1 MTNDA
6 SNPEPWLGLGHYL
19 QIVWKHKV
27 LVLVFGALVISAT
40 VIFTRQQPRIYEAVT
55 QLVIDQSAPQYL
67 PNSAGQEVVALGT
80 ANNWNTREYFETQ
93 YRILKSRMV
102 SAMVVERLDLG
113 HDLDFLG
120 ITKIEDPAE
129 RARARERVDPIQA
142 LTSRLVIE
150 PIEESNIVL
159 VKVRDENPERA
170 ARLADAVCNAYGDAN
185 LDRKISFT
193 GEAAKWLNTQVEQGK
208 KEVEAAED
216 ALLKFKQQNSIMT
229 ASLGDK
235 QNQLGVREQDADR
248 VLREARVESA
258 RLASVLEQVRKLDPM
273 QVQTS
278 VEEVLANG
286 LVQRLKEQLVA
297 LQNERSDLLQRYLES
312 HPDVKTADEKI
323 ARIRHNLELEVKGIQ
338 QSLERKY
345 QSALSTEQ
353 KLAAEAAAVGRE
365 MQGLTA
371 VELEYKR
378 LEAAVQGK
386 KDLYGQLALRLK
398 EAQLQ
403 AEARANNVRILDA
416 ALVPD
421 RPVSPRLALNLSV
434 ALVLALFGGI
444 GLALLVESLDSSV
457 KNQDQLEKE
466 MGLTFLGMVPKIKQQ
481 RGKKANRFEASGPVD
496 PDRYVLEYP
505 HSTAAECVRTVRTN
519 LLFMT
524 PGRPLRKLLVTSAG
538 PREGKTSTSVNV
550 AASMA
555 TSGTKVL
562 LIDTDLRRPRIHKV
576 FDMTND
582 RGLSNLVLEPEKPLD
597 QVVQV
602 SDVENLDILCSG
614 PIPPNPAE
622 LLHSP
627 SFNRVMERLLERYDR
642 IILDSPPVCVVTD
655 ALILGNQC
663 DGAIIVVRAGETSR
677 EMVRKAKRLLEDV
690 KITVLGALLNNVD
703 VSRRAYG
710 QYYHPYYRKH
720 GTYYA
725 EDPRAPEPTKPA

>member
-1 MTNDA
+1 MENS
-6 SNPEPWLGLGHYL
+6 SNQEPWLGLGHYL
-19 QIVWKHKV
+19 QIVWKHKAFV
-27 LVLVFGALVISAT
+27 LTFGALVISAT
-40 VIFTRQQPRIYEAVT
+40 VVFTRQQPRIYEAVT
-55 QLVIDQSAPQYL
+55 QLVIDQTAPQYL

-80 ANNWNTREYFETQ
+80 ANTWNTREYFETQ

-102 SAMVVERLDLG
+102 GAMVVERLGLA

-120 ITKIEDPAE
+120 ITKIEDPAD
-129 RARARERVDPIQA
+129 RARALERSDPIQA
-142 LTSRLVIE
+142 LTSRLSIE
-150 PIEESNIVL
+150 PLEESNIVA

-170 ARLADAVCNAYGDAN
+170 ARLADAVCNAYADSN

-193 GEAAKWLNTQVEQGK
+193 GEAAKWLSTQMQEGK
-208 KEVEAAED
+208 RDVEAAED
-216 ALLKFKQQNSIMT
+216 ALLKFKQQNNIKT
-229 ASLGDK
+229 ASLGDT
-235 QNQLGVREQDADR
+235 QNQMGLREQDADR
-248 VLREARVESA
+248 QLREARMESA

-286 LVQRLKEQLVA
+286 LVQRLKEQLVG
-297 LQNERSDLLQRYLES
+297 LQNERSDLLQRYMES

-323 ARIRHNLELEVKGIQ
+323 ARVKAALEQEVKGIQ

-345 QSALSTEQ
+345 QAAVSTEQ
-353 KLAAEAAAVGRE
+353 KLAAEVGSISHG
-365 MQGLTA
+365 MQGLMV

-378 LEAAVQGK
+378 LEAAVQSK
-386 KDLYGQLALRLK
+386 KELYVQLALRLK

-457 KNQDQLEKE
+457 KNQEQLEKE
-466 MGLTFLGMVPKIKQQ
+466 LGLTFLGMVPKIKPY

-519 LLFMT
+519 LLFMA

-562 LIDTDLRRPRIHKV
+562 LIDSDLRRPRIHRV
-576 FDMTND
+576 FDLTND

-597 QVVQV
+597 QVVQA
-602 SDVENLDILCSG
+602 STVENLDILCSG

-627 SFNRVMERLLERYDR
+627 SFVRIMERFLERYDR
-642 IILDSPPVCVVTD
+642 VIPDSPPVCVVTD
-655 ALILGNQC
+655 ALILGTQC
-663 DGAIIVVRAGETSR
+663 DGAILVVRAGDTSR
-677 EMVRKAKRLLEDV
+677 EMVKKARRLMADV
-690 KITVLGALLNNVD
+690 KINILGALLNNVD
-703 VSRRAYG
+703 LSRRAYG
-710 QYYHPYYRKH
+710 QYYHQYYRQQ
-720 GTYYA
+720 GSYYA
-725 EDPRAPEPTKPA
+725 EDPPPEPTPTKPA